1 MFPLWI
7 VTILVALSASAK
19 RRVEMDQLLDDYGE
33 LFWSVRFAKKSKKT
47 EKKLRSVRK
56 RIIEL
61 LSIDGLLIERFEDDM
76 RDKEL
81 IKTAVR
87 SNPYALSFLHRS
99 SKLSKAFYRNMTKLA
114 WKIAKKRGID
124 LKPLVKYSDNV
135 PEAFNFIVDTVKD
148 GHLVDSEI
156 PEWFSRRKSNQ
167 MLLARYCPKAL
178 VDFYSKRF
186 RQYFRL
192 DVGMDVIH
200 EVVRHHPTNFPIDLF
215 FTGRFRMSGKT
226 DELVSAIRE
235 FGVDVLL
242 PFFENFFDYSDNYYR
257 FDKTAFSKEERTFYL
272 SGLDEYDL
280 RDDFPFNE
288 QEVFDAVFDI
298 NPFVALNWFN
308 TDLFHTGRDK
318 WITWSMA
325 IEINPKAI
333 VFVDRW
339 DLTEFYLRL
348 RFGSDLGR
356 FIKSFLRG

>member
-1 MFPLWI
+1 MKVDCFRRTRTSDVRTLPCLLLA
-7 VTILVALSASAK
+7 ILISLCVISPVAALTLEEAKSGGFVGELRNGYLSSITGDVRDDVLALVKDVNAK
-19 RRVEMDQLLDDYGE
+19 RR
-33 LFWSVRFAKKSKKT
+33 
-47 EKKLRSVRK
+47 EKY
-56 RIIEL
+56 
-61 LSIDGLLIERFEDDM
+61 
-76 RDKEL
+76 KE
-81 IKTAVR
+81 
-87 SNPYALSFLHRS
+87 
-99 SKLSKAFYRNMTKLA
+99 
-114 WKIAKKRGID
+114 IAKKRGID